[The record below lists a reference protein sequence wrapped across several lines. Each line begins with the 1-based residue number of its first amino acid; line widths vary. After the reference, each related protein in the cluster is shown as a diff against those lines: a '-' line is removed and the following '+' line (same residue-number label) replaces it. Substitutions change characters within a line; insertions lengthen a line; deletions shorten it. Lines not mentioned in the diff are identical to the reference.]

1 MASTWASLPA
11 GERRRVAETV
21 LPQVRG
27 DPSRVRNLCVLAHVD
42 HGKTTLS
49 DGLIA
54 SNGLIPV
61 RSAGQLRYLDSRED
75 EQDRCITMKSSAIAL
90 LHVESEGAAAR
101 AGTSQPSEAS
111 ASSGG
116 GGALSRERAYAINL
130 IDSPGHID
138 FCSEVGAAV
147 RICDGA
153 FAVVDVVEG
162 VCVQTQAVLRQAW
175 KERLQVC
182 LVLNKVDRLAID
194 LRMTPGEACSRLE
207 AILDEVN
214 ALVDTFAS
222 EEWMERLDKEAA
234 EAEDGLRGLDL
245 GGDAEDPEGEGPPGA
260 SSDVTFSPA
269 KGNVAFASG
278 FDG

>member
-1 MASTWASLPA
+1 MAES
-11 GERRRVAETV
+11 V
-21 LPQVRG
+21 LPQVRS

-90 LHVESEGAAAR
+90 LHVQDDGDPPSSTNSVVSGMNEHAAEDHAAA
-101 AGTSQPSEAS
+101 AGP
-111 ASSGG
+111 
-116 GGALSRERAYAINL
+116 AYYAMNL

-153 FAVVDVVEG
+153 LAVVDVVEG

-207 AILDEVN
+207 AILNEVN
-214 ALVDTFAS
+214 SLVDTFAS
-222 EEWMERLDKEAA
+222 EEWMEKLDQEDAV
-234 EAEDGLRGLDL
+234 EDGVV
-245 GGDAEDPEGEGPPGA
+245 PEGGEEDLSGA
-260 SSDVTFSPA
+260 SPDVTFSPV